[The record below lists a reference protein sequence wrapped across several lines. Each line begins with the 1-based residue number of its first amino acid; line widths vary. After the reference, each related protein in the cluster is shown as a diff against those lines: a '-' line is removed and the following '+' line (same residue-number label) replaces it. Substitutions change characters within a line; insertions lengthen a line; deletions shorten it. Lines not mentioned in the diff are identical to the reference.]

1 MNATIK
7 SQVKQASRLT
17 QRTRMAQVTPVTQM
31 PQNGEPS
38 FLTSPNLTEKVSGT

>member
-1 MNATIK
+1 MNSTIK

-17 QRTRMAQVTPVTQM
+17 QRTRMAQVTQVTQV
-31 PQNGEPS
+31 PQNGKPS